1 MIVCNHST
9 TDEELIV
16 DVSAQIRHGIF
27 ISRQSMLRDLE
38 ATNARTITTKEAT
51 EQYIGAAQ
59 CDVIDEKHTL
69 TVTVYE

>member
-9 TDEELIV
+9 TEEELIV

-51 EQYIGAAQ
+51 EQYIGAQ